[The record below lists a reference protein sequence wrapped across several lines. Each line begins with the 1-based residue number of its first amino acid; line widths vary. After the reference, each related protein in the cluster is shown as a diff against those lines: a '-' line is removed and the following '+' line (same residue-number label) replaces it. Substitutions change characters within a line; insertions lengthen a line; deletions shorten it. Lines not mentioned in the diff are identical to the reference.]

1 MKKKLAPQFS
11 DDRGEILDVLTGE
24 NIDAVTLITFT
35 KGATRANHY
44 HKETIQWNYVTN
56 GKLIYASQEIG
67 GVKKEI
73 TLSKG
78 DFVTSNP
85 NEIHAFKAI
94 ENSELLVLT
103 KGPRAGKDYEEDT
116 FRLEEPILK

>member
-11 DDRGEILDVLTGE
+11 DDRGEILDILTGE

-35 KGATRANHY
+35 KGATRANNY

-73 TLSKG
+73 TLNKG

>member
-11 DDRGEILDVLTGE
+11 DDRGEILDILTGE

-73 TLSKG
+73 TLNKG

>member
-1 MKKKLAPQFS
+1 MKKKLTPQFS
-11 DDRGEILDVLTGE
+11 DDRGEILDILTGE

-44 HKETIQWNYVTN
+44 HKETIQWNYVTS

-67 GVKKEI
+67 GVRKEI
-73 TLSKG
+73 TLTKG
-78 DFVTSNP
+78 DCVTSNP

-94 ENSELLVLT
+94 ENSELMVLT